1 MLVISNYK
9 PMNNLNPINFLY
21 LIIISYI
28 PFVLR
33 GYGQF
38 YIENFWLGLS
48 ANVVSLVLIF
58 STYIILSSN
67 LKKDKSKDMNIT
79 TLIFSIFSIFIVL
92 YTSIGLFTDNV
103 VFVGGKYFSF
113 AIYSYLI
120 YSFLF
125 LQFLVIFV
133 LRFYNLIK
141 NK

>member
-1 MLVISNYK
+1 
-9 PMNNLNPINFLY
+9 MNNLNPINFLY

-28 PFVLR
+28 PFVLS